1 MISFPWL
8 FAGAAVAYLVWQS
21 RGEKPSAIPSLS
33 PAPLPSLSAPQ
44 SNGGTSPLL
53 IAAVL
58 LPWGLLA
65 ASHFS
70 KPHPAPVPPAP
81 APAPDNWP
89 ALDLRGAF
97 VGPDAQADA
106 TTTESLLRGL
116 ADAVAW
122 DGKQSAP
129 RLTTAA
135 EFDDLRKNARD
146 FRMEGITLGAKQPI
160 AKDRIAAFLD
170 STVGTDGGP
179 VDAAERMNWVRAFQ
193 DISKAAARAAG
204 R

>member
-1 MISFPWL
+1 MISLPWL

-21 RGEKPSAIPSLS
+21 RSEHHAAIPSLS
-33 PAPLPSLSAPQ
+33 PAPLPSLPAPQ
-44 SNGGTSPLL
+44 SSGGTSPLL
-53 IAAVL
+53 IAAIL
-58 LPWGLLA
+58 LPWCLLA
-65 ASHFS
+65 ASYLS
-70 KPHPAPVPPAP
+70 SANPAPVPPAP
-81 APAPDNWP
+81 SPVPDNWP

-146 FRMEGITLGAKQPI
+146 FRMEGITLGAKQPL

-170 STVGTDGGP
+170 AAVGTDGGP
-179 VDAAERMNWVRAFQ
+179 VDAAERVNWVRAFQ

>member
-1 MISFPWL
+1 
-8 FAGAAVAYLVWQS
+8 
-21 RGEKPSAIPSLS
+21 
-33 PAPLPSLSAPQ
+33 
-44 SNGGTSPLL
+44 
-53 IAAVL
+53 
-58 LPWGLLA
+58 
-65 ASHFS
+65 
-70 KPHPAPVPPAP
+70 
-81 APAPDNWP
+81 
-89 ALDLRGAF
+89 
-97 VGPDAQADA
+97 
-106 TTTESLLRGL
+106 LLRL

-122 DGKQSAP
+122 DGKQAAP

-146 FRMEGITLGAKQPI
+146 FRMEGVTLGAKQPI

>member
-1 MISFPWL
+1 MIPLPWL
-8 FAGAAVAYLVWQS
+8 FAGAAIAYLVWQS
-21 RGEKPSAIPSLS
+21 KSAKPAEIPSLS
-33 PAPLPSLSAPQ
+33 PAPLPSLSAPPA
-44 SNGGTSPLL
+44 SGGTSPLL

-58 LPWGLLA
+58 LPWCLLA
-65 ASHFS
+65 ASYLS
-70 KPHPAPVPPAP
+70 KPQPFPVPPAP

-97 VGPDAQADA
+97 VGVDAQADA

-116 ADAVAW
+116 ADAVAY
-122 DGKQSAP
+122 DGKQPAP

-146 FRMEGITLGAKQPI
+146 FRMEGITLGAKQPL
-160 AKDRIAAFLD
+160 AKERIAAFLD
-170 STVGTDGGP
+170 ATVGKDGGP
-179 VDAAERMNWVRAFQ
+179 VDPNERANWVRAFR
-193 DISKAAARAAG
+193 DISEAAARAAG